1 MDGIA
6 SLIFIGCCLFI
17 PMILAHL
24 DRPQKVVEVVRY
36 QTVYIQSPEKNV
48 VYKPPKMEE
57 KFTPSAKPAK
67 PVKEAV
73 PPIFDECVEVLTA
86 LGMKKTLAKEKTSQ
100 TLGKYNCSSVEEFLM
115 EIYKK

>member
-1 MDGIA
+1 MNGIA

-24 DRPQKVVEVVRY
+24 DRPRKAVEVVRY
-36 QTVYIQSPEKNV
+36 QTVYIQSPKENV

-57 KFTPSAKPAK
+57 KFTPSVKPA
-67 PVKEAV
+67 KEAV
-73 PPIFDECVEVLTA
+73 PPIFNECVEVLTA